1 MWWVPSELFY
11 LSMVHQPLPSS
22 NTDANAAV
30 AQSIAADA
38 SRNNLNDQL
47 DRLLQRA
54 GWPQLN
60 RIKGSIG
67 FTRELGTKRLP

>member
-1 MWWVPSELFY
+1 
-11 LSMVHQPLPSS
+11 MVHQPLPSS
-22 NTDANAAV
+22 NADANAAV

-60 RIKGSIG
+60 RIKDSIG